1 MAAYAITNNER
12 VEAVLLE
19 VFCTSD
25 DEEDDFK
32 QHPRINGLYHCQTAV
47 SDKLQVL
54 TFD

>member
-12 VEAVLLE
+12 LEAVLLE
-19 VFCTSD
+19 VFGTSD

-47 SDKLQVL
+47 SDELQVL
-54 TFD
+54 TFN